1 MQHISRRTTTDT
13 SQLKQW
19 QKSTQT
25 QKENHADPK
34 EQNERKWQP
43 RNDPKTTRPYKPKI
57 NDVKAWQTQ

>member
-1 MQHISRRTTTDT
+1 V
-13 SQLKQW
+13 KQW

-43 RNDPKTTRPYKPKI
+43 KNDPKTMRPYKPKI